1 MSRGPGTRE
10 DVIRRQEAD
19 LEAMSSR
26 GSARIA
32 RLDVAERTK
41 RALLA
46 EAVENRIFA
55 LQQDLLEL
63 AQNNGPYSAA
73 KVVAQQ
79 IQLAQSQYRELVS
92 GDPSDMLRAYESL
105 AASSS
110 SSAGSSSSSSDE
122 NNDVDADDYH

>member
-1 MSRGPGTRE
+1 M
-10 DVIRRQEAD
+10 DI
-19 LEAMSSR
+19 
-26 GSARIA
+26 
-32 RLDVAERTK
+32 AERTK

-55 LQQDLLEL
+55 LQQELLEL
-63 AQNNGPYSAA
+63 AQNNGRYSAA

-105 AASSS
+105 AATSSS
-110 SSAGSSSSSSDE
+110 PTRSSNDDE
-122 NNDVDADDYH
+122 DDSE